1 MIWIRILTKTLNR
14 LFLYKLCVFSAA
26 GEIFINVENP
36 MIGKFDK
43 NNGFSIKN
51 VSLKIALF
59 PNNFFHAK
67 DVKFRKS
74 VPHVTIP

>member
-1 MIWIRILTKTLNR
+1 MSTG
-14 LFLYKLCVFSAA
+14 VA
-26 GEIFINVENP
+26 
-36 MIGKFDK
+36 K
-43 NNGFSIKN
+43 NHGFSIKN